1 MTKADAARLIAVMI
15 KAYPNSDKYK
25 EAEDVKATVNLWATV
40 FASDPAEIVELA
52 MMKHIQIS
60 KWPPSIAEIRENMME
75 IQHPDLIAPDEA
87 WLAVTDLMF
96 SRGEYAD
103 ITSLLPPLVARAVDS
118 IGYSAIWNMKRYR
131 PGMERTAFMDI
142 YKPLYERERQ
152 HMQLAPDTRQ
162 RIDSAAAALSD
173 GSRLKLEAAQEARE
187 EKEAF
192 YHMIE
197 TGSIQHQL
205 EAHNH
210 EMLEEHNQVLLEE
223 SEEVHE

>member
-25 EAEDVKATVNLWATV
+25 EVDDVKATVNLWATV

-60 KWPPSIAEIRENMME
+60 KWPPSIAELRENMME

-87 WLAVTDLMF
+87 WLAVSDLMF
-96 SRGEYAD
+96 SRGEYAA
-103 ITSLLPPLVARAVDS
+103 ITNLLPPLVARAVDS
-118 IGYSAIWNMKRYR
+118 IGYSALWNMKRYR

-173 GSRLKLEAAQEARE
+173 GSRMKLEAAQEARE

-197 TGSIQHQL
+197 TGAYHPQL
-205 EAHNH
+205 EAHGVD
-210 EMLEEHNQVLLEE
+210 MLEDRIQEALEE
-223 SEEVHE
+223 SEEVQ